1 MKKNLTLIM
10 ILGLN
15 LLFSQVPSYVPTNGL
30 VGWWPFSGNANDES
44 GNGNNGTV
52 LGPVLTTDRFGITN
66 KAYSFNGISNNIKIN
81 NSASLNNATFSVSG
95 WFLSNTN
102 ATDTYTGAKSIIG
115 KWWQFPS
122 NCDNNYNSYI
132 FCLAKQNN
140 NSTVCLGT
148 NFYSGNNFYYNQ
160 PINTGTWY
168 HFTFIHDSGSGGK
181 IYINGLLVNSNNIN
195 GIICNGINPIYI
207 GADIENG
214 NLYRYFNG
222 KIDDIGIW
230 NRALTQEEITALY
243 TSTLSSETF
252 TNTPTNFQLYP
263 NPANDVVHFKS
274 TAMVEKISIYN
285 TLGQQ
290 VQENKTNSLEGIIS
304 IEHLAQGS
312 YFVKVNN
319 QNTSYTL
326 LKK

>member
-1 MKKNLTLIM
+1 MKKYLIA
-10 ILGLN
+10 IVLLSFELN
-15 LLFSQVPSYVPTNGL
+15 AQVPNYVPSNGL
-30 VGWWPFSGNANDES
+30 LGWWPFNGNANDES
-44 GNGNNGTV
+44 GNGNNGTTTGV
-52 LGPVLTTDRFGITN
+52 SLTTDRFGITN
-66 KAYSFNGISNNIKIN
+66 KAYSFNGTSNNIKIN
-81 NSASLNNATFSVSG
+81 NNASLNNPSFSVSG
-95 WFLSNTN
+95 WFLTNTN
-102 ATDTYTGAKSIIG
+102 ATNTSSGAKSIIG

-122 NCDNNYNSYI
+122 SCDNNYNSYI

-160 PINTGTWY
+160 PINTGSWY
-168 HFTFIHDSGSGGK
+168 HFTFIHDSTAGGK
-181 IYINGLLVNSNNIN
+181 IYINGLLVSSNNIN

-207 GADIENG
+207 GSDIENG
-214 NLYRYFNG
+214 NLYRFFNG

-243 TSTLSSETF
+243 TGVLSSESF
-252 TNTPTNFQLYP
+252 IKTNNLMFYP
-263 NPANDVVHFKS
+263 NPANDFVEFKNS
-274 TAMVEKISIYN
+274 EIVEKISIYN
-285 TLGQQ
+285 TLGQL
-290 VQENKTNSLEGIIS
+290 VQENKPYSIEGVIS

-319 QNTSYTL
+319 QITCYTL